1 MNRLIATSVFLVR
14 VVIPSAAQEPLS
26 AYKSRTLAELAELN
40 RTAIEAASKK
50 ADPGKDSDLNGT
62 DPYYSVVQLQFQGA
76 ARPIGEGR
84 KKLIGNWVKS
94 LKLDR
99 KITESYVNEL
109 KFSEGNEEYWIGIPN
124 NLISSIAGKVKK
136 GESVSLY
143 LSYAGSFKPKDENRF
158 EPVLIITAIQ

>member
-26 AYKSRTLAELAELN
+26 AYKSRTLAELADLN
-40 RTAIEAASKK
+40 RTAIEAASKT

-84 KKLIGNWVKS
+84 KKLTGNWVKS

-109 KFSEGNEEYWIGIPN
+109 EFSEGNEEYWIGIPN
-124 NLISSIAGKVKK
+124 NLNIFHRRQGQERRKRFN
-136 GESVSLY
+136 

-158 EPVLIITAIQ
+158 EPLLIITAIQ